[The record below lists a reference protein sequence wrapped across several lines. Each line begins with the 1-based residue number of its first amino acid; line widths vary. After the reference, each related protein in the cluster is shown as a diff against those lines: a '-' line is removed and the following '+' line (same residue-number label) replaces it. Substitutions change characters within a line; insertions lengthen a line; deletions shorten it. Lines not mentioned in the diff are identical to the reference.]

1 MNKAQL
7 TEALIKRHH
16 ELRESCQISKADM
29 TAVLA
34 ALGDVVASE
43 LRQGNEVVLPEI
55 GKLVV
60 SERAARTGR
69 NPQTGEE
76 LTVPASRVVKLKP
89 AKALKEYVNHG

>member
-1 MNKAQL
+1 VNKAQL
-7 TEALIKRHH
+7 TEALIEKHH
-16 ELRESCQISKADM
+16 QRRESVQISKADM

-89 AKALKEYVNHG
+89 AKALKDRVNHG